1 MISRAIGRYIR
12 VSPRKARLVIDQ
24 IRGKDV
30 AEALSFLRFCT
41 KRAALEVEKVLRSA
55 MANANLK
62 EEKVDVDKLYISEA
76 YVNQG
81 PSMKRIRPR
90 AMGRAF
96 KILKRTSHIAVYLSE
111 RKG

>member
-1 MISRAIGRYIR
+1 MISRAIGRYTR
-12 VSPRKARLVIDQ
+12 VSPRKVRLVIDQ

-30 AEALSFLRFCT
+30 GEALSFLRICT
-41 KRAALEVEKVLRSA
+41 KRVALEVEKVLRSA
-55 MANANLK
+55 MANATRK

-96 KILKRTSHIAVYLSE
+96 RVLKRSSHIAIYLSKRE
-111 RKG
+111 G

>member
-1 MISRAIGRYIR
+1 MVSRAIGRYIR
-12 VSPRKARLVIDQ
+12 VSPRKARLVINQ

-30 AEALSFLRFCT
+30 AGALSFLRFCP
-41 KRAALEVEKVLRSA
+41 KGAALEVDKVLRSA
-55 MANANLK
+55 IANANLK
-62 EEKVDVDKLYISEA
+62 EEKVDVDKLYISKA

-96 KILKRTSHIAVYLSE
+96 RILKRTSHIAIFLSE
-111 RKG
+111 REG